1 MPNTIRQAWSEL
13 DKDGRLMI
21 AREYISRIVM
31 ALILFLCS
39 GNWNW
44 LNAWLLLLAA
54 LLLIMVVHF
63 FVVKDNPDLY
73 NERGKKHIDTKQ
85 FDRILLPLYALLGYA
100 VLFTAGFDERF
111 GWSDLPAIF
120 LLIGGLLMLLT
131 GLVTT
136 SAMRANQFFSS
147 TVRIQHERGQ
157 HVINKGPYSIVRHPG
172 YLGGSLFY
180 LGTFFMLDSLWV
192 LLPAALTIIVLIIR
206 TKLEDDTLQRELNG
220 YKEYTR
226 KVRYR
231 LIPGIW

>member
-1 MPNTIRQAWSEL
+1 
-13 DKDGRLMI
+13 
-21 AREYISRIVM
+21 
-31 ALILFLCS
+31 
-39 GNWNW
+39 
-44 LNAWLLLLAA
+44 
-54 LLLIMVVHF
+54 
-63 FVVKDNPDLY
+63 
-73 NERGKKHIDTKQ
+73 
-85 FDRILLPLYALLGYA
+85 
-100 VLFTAGFDERF
+100 
-111 GWSDLPAIF
+111 
-120 LLIGGLLMLLT
+120 MLLT

-157 HVINKGPYSIVRHPG
+157 HVINKGPYAIIRHPG

-180 LGTFFMLDSLWV
+180 LGTFFILDSIWV
-192 LLPAALTIIVLIIR
+192 LLPVALTIIVLIIR